1 MLLLRALGTMY
12 KWFFCHLPQP
22 GLFLRCWTKAKFVKL
37 QKTQPCHPRG
47 LLITAPLLCDVT
59 CRHTYL
65 NVSTSSCLRNLDDY
79 YNSFLT
85 PSRVFPQDTSR
96 WAGRPSGLVPKQRT
110 DWRLASWCTQPPLPP
125 PPPKSNW
132 AWLLSNSKKTIMH
145 ALLPREEA
153 LPLPVKSV

>member
-1 MLLLRALGTMY
+1 MTLHDKEARNSQIILLLRALGTMY

-22 GLFLRCWTKAKFVKL
+22 GLFLRCWTRAKFVKL

-85 PSRVFPQDTSR
+85 SSRVSPQDTSK
-96 WAGRPSGLVPKQRT
+96 WAGPVGWFRSKGQT
-110 DWRLASWCTQPPLPP
+110 GGCTQPSPQI
-125 PPPKSNW
+125 K
-132 AWLLSNSKKTIMH
+132 LSLATKQLQQSCM
-145 ALLPREEA
+145 PGEEA